1 MTQIH
6 DEKLIHCLNQ
16 NVQKQPRDQISKKNV
31 ELFNPNSNDM
41 TTDDLYFVT
50 GELNKCS
57 YKFLESKYNA
67 CERRISKNNNE
78 EQNLK
83 KQVQVLESE
92 QSKLKTSI
100 EKLKL
105 DIKDKREMIEPLL
118 EMLESTTLKLTQI
131 TVKITELEA
140 FAAAPI
146 HYMSIQELSKVYGTL
161 YGIPPKENMIHPD
174 LEIAIT
180 ECIEQ
185 KLSDAKILHKSIA
198 KDFGEK
204 KSTYTKKSSEID
216 KRSKDLE
223 SFEQKLAATHAQL
236 QSCQAERDQIQSD
249 KEKQT
254 TLQEKIRT
262 QIRINNSAAGII
274 SD

>member
-6 DEKLIHCLNQ
+6 DEKLIYSLNQ
-16 NVQKQPRDQISKKNV
+16 NVQKQPRDQVSGKIV

-50 GELNKCS
+50 GELDKCS
-57 YKFLESKYNA
+57 YKFLEKKYNA
-67 CERRISKNNNE
+67 CDLRISKNNNE
-78 EQNLK
+78 EKNLQ
-83 KQVQVLESE
+83 KQMQVLDAEES
-92 QSKLKTSI
+92 KIKTSM

-105 DIKDKREMIEPLL
+105 DIKDKRKILEPLL
-118 EMLESTTLKLTQI
+118 EMLESTSVKLIQI
-131 TVKITELEA
+131 TAEISELET
-140 FAAAPI
+140 FASAPI
-146 HYMSIQELSKVYGTL
+146 HYMSIQELSKVYETL
-161 YGIPPKENMIHPD
+161 YGISPKENMTHSE
-174 LEIAIT
+174 LEISIT

-198 KDFGEK
+198 KDFADK
-204 KSTYTKKSSEID
+204 KSTYAKKSTEID

-223 SFEQKLAATHAQL
+223 SFEQKLLATNAQL
-236 QSCQAERDQIQSD
+236 KSCKAEQDHIQND

-254 TLQEKIRT
+254 ALKEKIRT
-262 QIRINNSAAGII
+262 QIRINNSTGIII